1 MTSNF
6 IKFIE
11 CGVYKTEEQAKGIA
25 NVLLMATALTT
36 NEYAEVVMAIEG
48 HFNPPVAEPLQEATI

>member
-11 CGVYKTEEQAKGIA
+11 CGVYKTEEQAKNIA

-36 NEYAEVVMAIEG
+36 EEYSNVVVAIETY
-48 HFNPPVAEPLQEATI
+48 FNPQVVEEPEATA

>member
-11 CGVYKTEEQAKGIA
+11 CGIYKTEEQAKGIA
-25 NVLLMATALTT
+25 NVLLMATAITP
-36 NEYAEVVMAIEG
+36 EDYASVVVAIETK
-48 HFNPPVAEPLQEATI
+48 FNPPVVEETVTEV